1 MKNKNKKVV
10 ANQNGKQPK
19 KSDDANVVEDEY
31 GYGEHLVVSDGDS
44 KPYKDWILDSG
55 CTFHMCPNRDWFST
69 NETMSKG
76 IVLMGNNVSCKITGI
91 GTVRIKMFDG
101 FVRTLGDVRHIPD
114 LKRNLILLST
124 IYSKKYKYTSECGIL
139 KVSKCVFVVMKGQNR
154 CIKLYVL

>member
-1 MKNKNKKVV
+1 MENTLLFLMATPNLTRIGFLIQV
-10 ANQNGKQPK
+10 A
-19 KSDDANVVEDEY
+19 
-31 GYGEHLVVSDGDS
+31 H
-44 KPYKDWILDSG
+44 
-55 CTFHMCPNRDWFST
+55 FMCPNRDWFST
-69 NETMSKG
+69 NETTSKG

-101 FVRTLGDVRHIPD
+101 FVRTLGDVGHIPD